1 MDVSQYIART
11 KARTV
16 METQQ
21 LMELIELS
29 KSFNANTKKMFRYCK
44 FAAMNVFSN
53 REDWEVWG
61 DFTNRKQAIDAAYMW
76 SLAFKH
82 KATITIVDNKYRV
95 QVSIW
100 ESENSN
106 GDTSILDWNGRQEA
120 SGNTWNWLLLLKTNR
135 SIKYTKTLTA
145 AQNPQY
151 VGWRVYKVTD
161 KGLTELE
168 AQYTISRMALLD

>member
-1 MDVSQYIART
+1 
-11 KARTV
+11 

-95 QVSIW
+95 QVSI
-100 ESENSN
+100 
-106 GDTSILDWNGRQEA
+106 
-120 SGNTWNWLLLLKTNR
+120 
-135 SIKYTKTLTA
+135 
-145 AQNPQY
+145 
-151 VGWRVYKVTD
+151 
-161 KGLTELE
+161 
-168 AQYTISRMALLD
+168 